1 MLFGVSRAFPGQ
13 TFTGRVDTVSE
24 FIDPA
29 TRTIKVRGSVDNSR
43 RVLKAEMF
51 VSLNLPDDETAGA
64 SVPSKAVFLKGD
76 KHYVFVEEQEG
87 QFTRKEVSI
96 GGEQDGRVFVVAGV
110 QPGQRVVADGCILLE
125 QTLK

>member
-1 MLFGVSRAFPGQ
+1 
-13 TFTGRVDTVSE
+13 
-24 FIDPA
+24 
-29 TRTIKVRGSVDNSR
+29 
-43 RVLKAEMF
+43 VLKAEMF

-96 GGEQDGRVFVVAGV
+96 GSEQDGRVFVVAGV